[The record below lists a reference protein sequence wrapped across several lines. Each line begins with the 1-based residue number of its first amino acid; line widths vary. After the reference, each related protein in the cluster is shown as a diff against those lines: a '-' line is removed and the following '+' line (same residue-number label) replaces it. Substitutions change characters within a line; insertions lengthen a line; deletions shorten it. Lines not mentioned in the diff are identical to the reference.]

1 MSQQKLAQLKQKG
14 LLKKR
19 LKVFLAYF
27 VKVLR
32 IVLIILFLPIF
43 TVFVF
48 FDLWLDTPS
57 IADNIISNE
66 NNGSVIVDR
75 NTNQV
80 IASYPGQAKYESV
93 SIYKMPENLIK
104 AVLTLE
110 DKNFFDN
117 PAGIPWTSLVKV
129 NVDCATSSLDQCRGG
144 SGIIQQLV
152 KNTKADDSRTI
163 NRKVTELFLS
173 LKLSQNV
180 SKQRV
185 LEAYLNNVYY
195 GQNSYGVETASKTY
209 FGHSVIATDSTGK
222 FFLSDTKACFLAS
235 LLQSPDSYSQSLF
248 TSNNP
253 DTRFADRINFCQK
266 NISQADL
273 SYFEVVGKT
282 PTYFDSVPVQDL
294 FSQVKYRLSGETEN
308 FNPETIATSQI
319 IASKADSLIL
329 KDYSQALLR
338 SKNWIFYVDYD
349 RDQPVDE
356 NLEIKISRQDSQNC
370 QNSECQNTQSNDPS
384 LTSFR
389 LLSWSRLFKYTGW
402 FLIALG
408 MIYLYQLLLKILYL
422 RLAPKSWLVN
432 IKPSLISR
440 LFSGFKNLF
449 IFARHLLTGK
459 R

>member
-1 MSQQKLAQLKQKG
+1 MSQQKLSQLKQKG
-14 LLKKR
+14 LFKR
-19 LKVFLAYF
+19 RFKVFLAYF

-32 IVLIILFLPIF
+32 IALILLFLPIF
-43 TVFVF
+43 VSFVF
-48 FDLWLDTPS
+48 LDLWLDTPS
-57 IADNIISNE
+57 IADSLSSKE
-66 NNGSVIVDR
+66 NNGSLIVDK

-80 IASYPGQAKYESV
+80 IASYPGQSKYESV

-129 NVDCATSSLDQCRGG
+129 NVDCATSSSDQCRGG

-195 GQNSYGVETASKTY
+195 GQNSYGVETASKTF
-209 FGHSVIATDSTGK
+209 FGHSVIATDSDGK

-235 LLQSPDSYSQSLF
+235 LLQSPDGYSQSLF
-248 TSNNP
+248 VNNNP
-253 DTRFADRINFCQK
+253 DTRFADRINFCKK

-273 SYFEVVGKT
+273 SYFQAVGKT
-282 PTYFDSVPVQDL
+282 PTYFESVAVEDL
-294 FSQVKYRLSGETEN
+294 FSQVKYRLSGKTEN
-308 FNPETIATSQI
+308 FNSDSISNAQI
-319 IASKADSLIL
+319 IAAKADNLIL
-329 KDYSQALLR
+329 EDYSQSLLR

-349 RDQPVDE
+349 KSQSIDK
-356 NLEIKISRQDSQNC
+356 NLEIKISRQDLQNC
-370 QNSECQNTQSNDPS
+370 QNPDCQNSQTDTPS
-384 LTSFR
+384 LSSFR
-389 LLSWSRLFKYTGW
+389 LLSWSRFFKYTGW

-408 MIYLYQLLLKILYL
+408 VIYLYQLLLKILYL
-422 RLAPKSWLVN
+422 KLAPKSWSVN
-432 IKPSLISR
+432 LKPSLISR
-440 LFSGFKNLF
+440 IYDRIKNLL
-449 IFARHLLTGK
+449 IFAKHLFTS
-459 R
+459 RR